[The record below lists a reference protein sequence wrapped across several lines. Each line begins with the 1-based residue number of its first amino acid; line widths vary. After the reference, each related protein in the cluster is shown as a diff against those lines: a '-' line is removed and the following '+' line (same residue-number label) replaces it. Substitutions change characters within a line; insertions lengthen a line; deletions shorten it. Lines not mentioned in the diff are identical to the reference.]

1 MRQDQVFA
9 GRVDQRVNLTL
20 HRYQS
25 LVVMYRLIL
34 RVAYT
39 TVQTLQPLSATMTF
53 PLIEAGS
60 HIQAGSLI
68 QAGVWVHLFEYKPG
82 L

>member
-1 MRQDQVFA
+1 MREYQVFA

-20 HRYQS
+20 HRHQS
-25 LVVMYRLIL
+25 LAVMYRLIL

-39 TVQTLQPLSATMTF
+39 TVQTLQLLSATMTF

-68 QAGVWVHLFEYKPG
+68 QAGV
-82 L
+82 